1 MCLACG
7 RLDAGRLCRKCLW
20 ELRPAAERFV
30 PGVGTVRSAH
40 LHSGPARTLVHH
52 LKYRGIAAAAEILA
66 SAMAPLVPDGVRLM
80 PVPRVTWRLIR
91 YGVDPARELAL
102 ALARQTGVGV
112 DFRLRPPLWGR
123 PRAGGEHGFAP
134 RFRLAAPASGEPLL
148 LVDDVVTT
156 GATLA
161 AAAALLVDV
170 AGAITATA
178 AAGRVGSHDSA
189 PAVTSSS
196 NARGD

>member
-1 MCLACG
+1 M
-7 RLDAGRLCRKCLW
+7 
-20 ELRPAAERFV
+20 RPAAERLV

-52 LKYRGIAAAAEILA
+52 LKYRGIAAAAEALA
-66 SAMAPLVPDGVRLM
+66 ESMAPLVSDGVRLM
-80 PVPRVTWRLIR
+80 PVPRVTWRLVR

-112 DFRLRPPLWGR
+112 DLLLRPPLWGR

-134 RFRLAAPASGEPLL
+134 RFRRKSSGSGQPLL

-161 AAAALLVDV
+161 AAASLLTEVV
-170 AGAITATA
+170 GAVTATA
-178 AAGRVGSHDSA
+178 AAGRVGASNA
-189 PAVTSSS
+189 VAAVTSSS
-196 NARGD
+196 IPRVTSLLGEAR